1 MTDREL
7 IREILVDRRAPRCDF
22 DRLVETY
29 TEDEAREYVAPQ
41 WFTTDGAS
49 AREP

>member
-7 IREILVDRRAPRCDF
+7 IREILVDRRAPRCDL
-22 DRLVETY
+22 DRLVETC
-29 TEDEAREYVAPQ
+29 TEAEAREYVAPQ
-41 WFTTDGAS
+41 GFVTTGET